1 MMTETLPN
9 MSASVKAAEAPQKE
23 SHNHDEGQLPEAFAR
38 PSAEELEV
46 ARELVRSA
54 RERGTALTG
63 PGGLLKAL
71 TKTVIE
77 TALDEEMADHLGY
90 DKHDPAGQNTGN
102 SRNGTRTKT
111 VLTDNCGPVEIEVP
125 RDRVGSFDPA
135 IVKKWQ
141 RRSGDVDTIVLSL
154 YAKGLTTGE
163 ISAHNA
169 RDLRRL
175 GVQGHDQPDHRQGHR
190 RDGRMVR
197 AAAGEGLRGG
207 LHRRDPYQGPR
218 RAGRQPAGLRRDRGR
233 PGRPQGRARTVG
245 RDRWRGDR
253 EVLDECAGR
262 VEEPRCGRR
271 VLSCLRRPCWG
282 CRTPSRPSSRRR
294 WCRRV

>member
-1 MMTETLPN
+1 M
-9 MSASVKAAEAPQKE
+9 KAAEAPQKE
-23 SHNHDEGQLPEAFAR
+23 QHNYDEHDQEQLPEAFTR

-90 DKHDPAGQNTGN
+90 HKHDPAGQNTGN
-102 SRNGTRTKT
+102 SRNGVRTKT

-125 RDRVGSFDPA
+125 RDRGGSFDPA

-154 YAKGLTTGE
+154 YSKGLTTGE
-163 ISAHNA
+163 ISAHFAEIYGASVSKDTISRLTDKVIAEMA
-169 RDLRRL
+169 R
-175 GVQGHDQPDHRQGHR
+175 V
-190 RDGRMVR
+190 VR
-197 AAAGEGLRGG
+197 TTTRAWAVSSERGE
-207 LHRRDPYQGPR
+207 
-218 RAGRQPAGLRRDRGR
+218 
-233 PGRPQGRARTVG
+233 
-245 RDRWRGDR
+245 
-253 EVLDECAGR
+253 
-262 VEEPRCGRR
+262 
-271 VLSCLRRPCWG
+271 
-282 CRTPSRPSSRRR
+282 
-294 WCRRV
+294 